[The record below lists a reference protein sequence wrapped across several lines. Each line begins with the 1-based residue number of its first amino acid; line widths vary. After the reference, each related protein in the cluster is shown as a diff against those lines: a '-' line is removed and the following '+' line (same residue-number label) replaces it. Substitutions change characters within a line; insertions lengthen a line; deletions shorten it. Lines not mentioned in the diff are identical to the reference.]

1 MIIKILPIIL
11 FFIVT
16 LNANQKVTLYLD
28 WLNQFQFAGYYIAK
42 EKGYYKDL
50 GIDIEIKEFQGDYNS
65 IIKNVVS
72 NETIYAIGKSS
83 LILDNNQDK
92 NIILLST
99 IFQKSPL
106 ILLTLESSNIKT
118 PKDLENKKVM
128 ITSDA
133 KESASV
139 NAMILSQ
146 GLNLNSVNFLEHTF
160 DINDLLNKKVDA
172 YAGYLSNEPYLLDK
186 KNIKYNIINP
196 SNYNFDFF
204 EGILFTSKKEL
215 SNNPT
220 RVLNFNE
227 ASLKGWEY
235 AFNNIEESVK
245 IIYEKYNTQNKTLDE
260 LIFEANILKDL
271 SNVKEETLGTINL
284 NKINEINSFYKFL
297 GLNAQNNFD
306 AESLIFD
313 KTKVL
318 LNKDINSYLR
328 DNQFTLLIEN
338 NKIPYSF
345 KITNEQVGIE
355 IDFWNLLSEKTNKAF
370 NIEERLSTKNLNIF
384 TNNIK
389 VQFKY
394 STKPIKNNKFVY
406 TNSIAKIPIVMATK
420 DNKNLIN
427 NLEYLSNVT
436 VGISEKL
443 DLIKELQQNYPKI
456 NFIELNSVDNAFNKL
471 KNDEIYGFIDDIYS
485 ISHKI
490 NYENIKNIKIVQT
503 LQYNLNIYLES
514 ENINKPFINLL
525 NIAISKL
532 TNEEKNNI
540 LNAYQQILYHDKTNI
555 IEILKYIVPLF
566 FLLSIFMFLNYKLNS
581 EIKKRKNIEKELL
594 KLANKD
600 SLTNIYNRRKIE
612 EICENE
618 IDRNYRYNTIFSII
632 FFDLNDFKP
641 INDKLGHHIGDEV
654 LINVAQTI
662 KKNIRNSDSL
672 GRWGGDE
679 FLIILPETN
688 LEQAKKTVTHLEK
701 KVSNIIIDS
710 NKNLKISCSFGVAQY
725 KKNDSFDSLME
736 KADKLMYASKTIYKN
751 KKKG

>member
-1 MIIKILPIIL
+1 MIIKILTIIL

-50 GIDIEIKEFQGDYNS
+50 GIDIEIKEFRGNYNS
-65 IIKNVVS
+65 IVENVVS
-72 NETIYAIGKSS
+72 NEAIYAIGKSS
-83 LILDNNQDK
+83 LILNNNDNK

-106 ILLTLESSNIKT
+106 ILLTLESSEIKT

-133 KESASV
+133 KDSASIS
-139 NAMILSQ
+139 AMILSQ
-146 GLNLNSVNFLEHTF
+146 GLNLNSIQFLEHTF

-186 KNIKYNIINP
+186 KNIKYNVINP
-196 SNYNFDFF
+196 SDYNFDFF
-204 EGILFTSKKEL
+204 EGILFTSREEL

-227 ASLKGWEY
+227 ASLKGWNY
-235 AFNNIEESVK
+235 AFNNIEESAK
-245 IIYEKYNTQNKTLDE
+245 IIYEKYNTQNKTLDA
-260 LIFEANILKDL
+260 LIFEANALKKL
-271 SNVKEETLGTINL
+271 SNIEEGILGNINS

-297 GLNAQNNFD
+297 GLNTKNDLNI
-306 AESLIFD
+306 ESLIFD
-313 KTKVL
+313 KTKIL
-318 LNKDINSYLR
+318 LNKDINNYLK
-328 DNQFTLLIEN
+328 DNHFTLLIET

-345 KITNEQVGIE
+345 KITNELVGIE
-355 IDFWNLLSEKTNKAF
+355 IDFWKLLSEKTNKAF

-394 STKPIKNNKFVY
+394 STKPIKSDKFVY
-406 TNSIAKIPIVMATK
+406 TNSIAKIPIVIATK
-420 DNKNLIN
+420 DNKNLIT

-436 VGISEKL
+436 VGVLNKL
-443 DLIKELQQNYPKI
+443 DLIKELQFKYPKI
-456 NFIELNSVDNAFNKL
+456 NFIEINSVDNAFNKL
-471 KNDEIYGFIDDIYS
+471 KKNEIYGFIDDIYS

-490 NYENIKNIKIVQT
+490 NYENVKDIKIAQT
-503 LQYNLNIYLES
+503 LEYYLNIFLES
-514 ENINKPFINLL
+514 ESINKPFINLL

-532 TNEEKNNI
+532 TNEEKNHI

-555 IEILKYIVPLF
+555 VEILKYLVPLF
-566 FLLSIFMFLNYKLNS
+566 LLLGIFMFLNYKLNS
-581 EIKKRKNIEKELL
+581 EIKKRKEIEKELL

-600 SLTNIYNRRKIE
+600 SLTDIYTRRKIE
-612 EICENE
+612 EICEHE
-618 IDRNYRYNTIFSII
+618 IDRNYRYNTVFSII

-654 LINVAQTI
+654 LVNVAQTI

-688 LEQAKKTVTHLEK
+688 IEQAKKIVTHLEE

-710 NKNLKISCSFGVAQY
+710 NKELKISCSFGVAQY
-725 KKNDSFDSLME
+725 EKNDSFDSLME
-736 KADKLMYASKTIYKN
+736 KADKLMYISKTIYKD